1 MLQKKIQD
9 KTLEKELN
17 ETKISNLP
25 DMEFKVVTVK
35 LLTGL
40 ERKS

>member
-25 DMEFKVVTVK
+25 DKEFKVGTIK

-40 ERKS
+40 EIKS